1 MSKPFLAASI
11 SALTLALALGAPN
24 AAGQANQD
32 TAKQDGSSQSQ
43 SDPSRLPAKKGEPDG
58 NAQQIP
64 SGSRK
69 MDADAARK
77 HPPTASMDS
86 ATPREKSPA
95 TKSGALKHPPTSQMD
110 RAVPTQKSGSP
121 SSDVTGSSSDASPS
135 AAK

>member
-11 SALTLALALGAPN
+11 SALTLALALAAPS

-32 TAKQDGSSQSQ
+32 TAKQDASSQSQ
-43 SDPSRLPAKKGEPDG
+43 SDQSRLPARKGEPDG
-58 NAQQIP
+58 NAQQVQ

-69 MDADAARK
+69 MDADAAKK
-77 HPPTASMDS
+77 HPPTASMDN

-95 TKSGALKHPPTSQMD
+95 TKSGSLKHPPTSQMD
-110 RAVPTQKSGSP
+110 RAVPTEKSDSP
-121 SSDVTGSSSDASPS
+121 SSAQGSGSDGSSA